1 MKMLKYLVAL
11 VVIVGLAAPVAAHA
25 DTFTYN
31 LVLTDLFA
39 GPVGSGSFT
48 ITSLATPL
56 LSAFSTSNG
65 TLTDINF
72 SIGGDT
78 FNLTNATNHYGAVG
92 FLLGIPGFVF
102 GIGNPQGLYG
112 FGTAGPVY
120 TFADFSKLEL
130 SGGTIKVVSITDNP
144 GTTTVT
150 PEPSA
155 LVLFG
160 TGALGLAALASRR
173 RIA

>member
-1 MKMLKYLVAL
+1 MRKYLVAL

-39 GPVGSGSFT
+39 GPVGTGSFT

-56 LSAFSTSNG
+56 LSAFSTKDG
-65 TLTDINF
+65 TLTDMNF

-78 FNLTNATNHYGAVG
+78 FNLTDATDHYGAVG
-92 FLLGIPGFVF
+92 FLLGIPGFAF
-102 GIGNPQGLYG
+102 GSGNLLGPVG
-112 FGTAGPVY
+112 FGAVGPLY
-120 TFADFSKLEL
+120 TFADLSKLEL
-130 SGGTIKVVSITDNP
+130 SGGTIKVESITDNP
-144 GTTTVT
+144 GTSTVT